1 MKTNPQAKRNATKL
15 YEKVTKNNNVE
26 THLQAFP
33 CTSPPYNQFD
43 MICNSCLEEQPCSFI
58 GLRLFDI
65 STIDGGLVY
74 GPYFPD
80 TKKDDILRSCRSR
93 RFNRKPYSPGAKNYA
108 SNQIRSTLRRVLKLL
123 MDARPYYNDEIIQQ
137 YYAEGYKHLC
147 DTCSTSIFDKHYI
160 CASCGMEICIA
171 CYDDLRN
178 KIEGAHTHPKS
189 ADNKHA
195 RAEFILFSKS
205 AKKSNSALIDSTI
218 SEDGRSLMHSD
229 KMDNYQDAS
238 PMVTTSLDTSSIG
251 DQYDNSYINAATG
264 SNNQLPGDANSP
276 IGCADN
282 LNSPYVYVNEP
293 RGVVTP
299 TYISSPHS
307 SQSTVTDQSL
317 YFDCD
322 NQLPPLT
329 DIAPGARQ
337 STISSSN
344 SIGSDRSNVTSFS
357 PTFRDIETSSSI
369 DLDSYSILSVNDGVG
384 SALWNQLYRPCTRA
398 DILDNVQTNLST
410 YDNNLLQPVI
420 SPDEVYEEPM
430 YYAKDEHYSL
440 FDYDWTPPSQQVDYI
455 SERIQWDYS
464 DFYGDY
470 FSHGYYNADNFEF
483 GQNPIGFYYP
493 NPQAEYLVSLCSQR
507 YTSADLRDGSVLYHD
522 ALDVK
527 EELL

>member
-1 MKTNPQAKRNATKL
+1 MKRSRKITISRPISKQVRAPRRPT
-15 YEKVTKNNNVE
+15 
-26 THLQAFP
+26 
-33 CTSPPYNQFD
+33 
-43 MICNSCLEEQPCSFI
+43 IR
-58 GLRLFDI
+58 LRLFDI

-123 MDARPYYNDEIIQQ
+123 MDARPYYNDEVIQQ

-147 DTCSTSIFDKHYI
+147 DTCSTSIFNKHYT
-160 CASCGMEICIA
+160 
-171 CYDDLRN
+171 
-178 KIEGAHTHPKS
+178 EGAHTHPKS

-205 AKKSNSALIDSTI
+205 AKKSNSALLESTI
-218 SEDGRSLMHSD
+218 SEDGDSLMDSD
-229 KMDNYQDAS
+229 EMNNSQGTA
-238 PMVTTSLDTSSIG
+238 PMVSTSLDTSSIG

-264 SNNQLPGDANSP
+264 PKNQLPGDANSP

-282 LNSPYVYVNEP
+282 LNSPYVDVNEP
-293 RGVVTP
+293 RCVGTP

-307 SQSTVTDQSL
+307 SQSPTTGQPL
-317 YFDCD
+317 YLDCD
-322 NQLPPLT
+322 HQLSPLT
-329 DIAPGARQ
+329 DSAPSARQ

-344 SIGSDRSNVTSFS
+344 SIGSVPLPSDSSYSSDRSNVTSCS
-357 PTFRDIETSSSI
+357 PAFRPTEASSST
-369 DLDSYSILSVNDGVG
+369 DLDSYSMPSVNDGVG

-420 SPDEVYEEPM
+420 SPDKIYEEPK

-440 FDYDWTPPSQQVDYI
+440 FEYDWTTFSQQVDYI
-455 SERIQWDYS
+455 SECTQRYYS
-464 DFYGDY
+464 GFYADY
-470 FSHGYYNADNFEF
+470 FSDGYDADDFEF
-483 GQNPIGFYYP
+483 GQNPHGVYYP
-493 NPQAEYLVSLCSQR
+493 SRSPTLQADYFQVSSYSQR
-507 YTSADLRDGSVLYHD
+507 FTSADLRDGSELYYD
-522 ALDVK
+522 DIDVK